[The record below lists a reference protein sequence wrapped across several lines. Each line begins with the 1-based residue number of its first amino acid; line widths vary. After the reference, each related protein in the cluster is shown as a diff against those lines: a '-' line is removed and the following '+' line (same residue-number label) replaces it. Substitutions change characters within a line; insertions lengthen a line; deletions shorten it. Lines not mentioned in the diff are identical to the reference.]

1 MAHRKIATNVRESLG
16 EFAPAFVDYSEN
28 VLFGDLWR
36 REQLSLR
43 DRSMITISALV
54 MGGMTE
60 QLPYHL
66 RLALENGLQLEEIV
80 EAITH
85 LAYYVGW
92 PRASSALEVAKDV
105 IGKK

>member
-1 MAHRKIATNVRESLG
+1 MAHQKIVTNVRESLG

-60 QLPYHL
+60 QLPIICTWL
-66 RLALENGLQLEEIV
+66 
-80 EAITH
+80 
-85 LAYYVGW
+85 
-92 PRASSALEVAKDV
+92 
-105 IGKK
+105 

>member
-1 MAHRKIATNVRESLG
+1 
-16 EFAPAFVDYSEN
+16 
-28 VLFGDLWR
+28 
-36 REQLSLR
+36 
-43 DRSMITISALV
+43 
-54 MGGMTE
+54 MTE

-92 PRASSALEVAKDV
+92 PRASSALEIAKDV
-105 IGKK
+105 IEKINNV

>member
-1 MAHRKIATNVRESLG
+1 MANRTIETNVRESLG
-16 EFAPAFVDYSEN
+16 ELAPAFVHYSEK

-43 DRSMITISALV
+43 DRSLVTISALV
-54 MGGMTE
+54 AGGMTE

-66 RLALENGLQLEEIV
+66 RLGIENGLQHEEIV
-80 EAITH
+80 EAVTH

-92 PRASSALEVAKDV
+92 PRAASALNVAKDV
-105 IGKK
+105 FGG